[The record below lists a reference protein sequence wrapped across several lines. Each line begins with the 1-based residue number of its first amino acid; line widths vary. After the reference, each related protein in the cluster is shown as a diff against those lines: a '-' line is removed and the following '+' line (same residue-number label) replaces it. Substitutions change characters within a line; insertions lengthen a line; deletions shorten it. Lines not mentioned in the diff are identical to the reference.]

1 MSFNNYFNNSLNNIT
16 DSKVKDA
23 MSYSLFSNGKQLRS
37 KILIEMTKA
46 YGIDETLAYNP
57 AIALEMIH
65 TYSLIHDDLP
75 AMDNDDLRRGKN
87 TCHKEFDEAIAILA
101 GDALLTH
108 AFDLLV
114 ESSLSDTQ
122 KIQLI
127 KLYNQYAGA
136 NGMILGQVLDM
147 YANTS
152 EYNLEYLKNMHL
164 NKTGRLFSISFITSC
179 IIANKTIDKSILDK
193 IGSDLGLA
201 FQIQDDLFEVTKTTD
216 EIGKNVSS
224 DKDNNKITIN
234 KFLNIEQAN
243 NLMNNLYDNA
253 INNLIKLDINSD
265 NIIKLI
271 NNIRERSK

>member
-147 YANTS
+147 YASTS

>member
-147 YANTS
+147 YASTS

-201 FQIQDDLFEVTKTTD
+201 FQIQDDLFEVTKTTE